1 MWFHQQPK
9 EVQDQLNEI
18 FQEYKRQVDFNRFI
32 SLAKNRAERLRD
44 QWER

>member
-1 MWFHQQPK
+1 MWFHQQPP
-9 EVQDQLNEI
+9 EVQQQLNDM

-32 SLAKNRAERLRD
+32 ALAKGRQERMQR